1 MKYGRH
7 KADAIISK
15 PISYFCLRWEQ
26 TPFSAAVSLF
36 YHKQP
41 KQVSI
46 LAKWVFI
53 FKNIS
58 QKVPRKHNKMRVRR
72 CNDSWTPYLYI
83 RQNFNRQ
90 LMNWA
95 GFFFLFWN
103 SLNVIVAAYVFLSIV
118 RVLLEPRAWACILFF
133 YFGDWNEASLF
144 RHFLHY
150 KKQKIHKKLQL

>member
-26 TPFSAAVSLF
+26 TTFSAAVSLF

-95 GFFFLFWN
+95 GFFFSFLKFTKCDCCRVCFSFNCSRVIGTKGLSVYFIFLFWWLKRSIIIQTFS
-103 SLNVIVAAYVFLSIV
+103 SL
-118 RVLLEPRAWACILFF
+118 
-133 YFGDWNEASLF
+133 
-144 RHFLHY
+144 
-150 KKQKIHKKLQL
+150 